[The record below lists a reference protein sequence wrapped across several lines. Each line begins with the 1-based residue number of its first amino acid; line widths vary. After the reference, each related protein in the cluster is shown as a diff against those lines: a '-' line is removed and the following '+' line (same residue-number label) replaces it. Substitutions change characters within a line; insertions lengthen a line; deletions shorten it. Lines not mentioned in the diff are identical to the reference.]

1 MFRDLNLYKKIS
13 ISNIFEVVKFLT
25 LLVNLENFE
34 WPATNDY
41 LTYRILV
48 AIFQGLM

>member
-1 MFRDLNLYKKIS
+1 MFRDLDLYKKIS
-13 ISNIFEVVKFLT
+13 ISNKFEVVKFLT

-41 LTYRILV
+41 LTYRLLV
-48 AIFQGLM
+48 GIFKDLM